1 MDSKTHTHG
10 GGEMPH
16 NSKRCVRL
24 GFFALALCV
33 SVANAVDIEVTGTKN
48 WIWFKDGNP
57 TGNNPIQTPMTES
70 KDSDGKVTLSG
81 NNYYTPPSNFIGSI
95 SLDGSKA
102 MSVIQTNK
110 SFSIGTLTLKGA
122 TSMAVAGSYVAQNCA
137 DDLQCAVFNVENLVL
152 DSQSGKEILL
162 RRVSA
167 TNTAITGDGTINIGT
182 KGSGTATNNTN
193 LGNVVVSKGASAT
206 MKSDTTATAT
216 ANSVTIESG
225 AKLTFDNVQG
235 NMDIG
240 TLNVKSGGEVAKNNG
255 TNDKLNISSVV
266 AEAGA
271 KGLDKIVTTDT
282 KLTLTAI
289 KGGSIAEFLS
299 DKDENTN
306 LGIQP
311 SNYESIKHNSVDN
324 GLFKYSGDFVQ
335 VISNNTANTRTTNL
349 SVAPSDRLQATLD
362 NKYLAHHILLSNAM
376 AINNKLFLFDSFKS
390 NSELQK
396 EAKIRQF
403 KNANKNIESPENE
416 VENRIDSWADYEYNN
431 ISEYGKA
438 LNADSHS
445 VQLGVGYLRTNL
457 IKVGG
462 FFRYTYLGAD
472 NADIGNSYSAHAY
485 NAGFYAVAN
494 VWSNGY
500 FRGQVSYTGINA
512 KGNYALR
519 NDMTD
524 TNISGALKDNFH
536 YLTTSVGVAQEGIM
550 GSIFWG
556 SIALD
561 ITHIVSLI
569 EESEFA
575 DYSFA
580 KNSITLA
587 TISGM
592 FGVKIF
598 DSMIYA
604 MGQVGY
610 VMSSKDSE
618 IDLSQRAMND
628 FYAGGTAGAGTNS
641 QWQGNF
647 GIISDYKYNM
657 IVGDI
662 GIGAAYN
669 FTRAFK
675 GSAYLGA
682 GFYSESKPNFRIG
695 MGLNYLF

>member
-1 MDSKTHTHG
+1 
-10 GGEMPH
+10 MPH

-24 GFFALALCV
+24 GFFTFALCI
-33 SVANAVDIEVTGTKN
+33 SVANAVEVEVTGIKN
-48 WIWFKDGNP
+48 WIWFKENGQDK
-57 TGNNPIQTPMTES
+57 PIQTPMTES

-81 NNYYTPPSNFIGSI
+81 NQYYTPPSNFIGSI
-95 SLDGSKA
+95 SLDGSTT

-110 SFSIGTLTLKGA
+110 SFSIGTLTLKGD

-137 DDLQCAVFNVENLVL
+137 NDLQCAVFNVENLVL
-152 DSQSGKEILL
+152 DSQNGKEILL

-182 KGSGTATNNTN
+182 KGSGTATNNTS
-193 LGNVVVSKGASAT
+193 LGNVVVSKGASVT

-240 TLNVKSGGEVAKNNG
+240 TLDIKSGAEVAKNNG
-255 TNDKLNISSVV
+255 SDKLTISSVV

-271 KGLDKIVTTDT
+271 KGLDKILSDKTT
-282 KLTLTAI
+282 LTLTAI
-289 KGGSIAEFLS
+289 KGGSIADFLS
-299 DKDENTN
+299 DSKTSTD
-306 LGIQP
+306 LGATQP
-311 SNYESIKHNSVDN
+311 SNYKDGIKHNVVDS
-324 GLFKYSGDFVQ
+324 GMFKYSGDFVQ
-335 VISNNTANTRTTNL
+335 VTAQNGGKYIANSYTTNL

-416 VENRIDSWADYEYNN
+416 VENRVDSWADYEYNN

-524 TNISGALKDNFH
+524 TNTSGALKDNFH
-536 YLTTSVGVAQEGIM
+536 YLTTSIGVAQEGIM

-556 SIALD
+556 SVALD

-569 EESEFA
+569 EESEFV

-628 FYAGGTAGAGTNS
+628 FYAGGTAGAGANPNS
-641 QWQGNF
+641 QWQGSF

>member
-1 MDSKTHTHG
+1 
-10 GGEMPH
+10 MPH

-24 GFFALALCV
+24 GFFAFALCV
-33 SVANAVDIEVTGTKN
+33 SVANAVEVTVTNNRN
-48 WIWFKDGNP
+48 WIWFG
-57 TGNNPIQTPMTES
+57 TS
-70 KDSDGKVTLSG
+70 DSDKPPNAQNGAQTETNGKVTLSG
-81 NNYYTPPSNFIGSI
+81 TTGYKDQYYTPPTNFIDSI
-95 SLDGSKA
+95 IVDGSSSLA
-102 MSVIQTNK
+102 SLGTNQT
-110 SFSIGTLTLKGA
+110 FSIGTLTMKGESA
-122 TSMAVAGSYVAQNCA
+122 LNMAGAWTPNVCDNNCG
-137 DDLQCAVFNVENLVL
+137 LFNVTNLVL
-152 DSQSGKEILL
+152 DTTKDKTQYVKFVDAKHTTIIGE
-162 RRVSA
+162 
-167 TNTAITGDGTINIGT
+167 GTINFNKGT
-182 KGSGTATNNTN
+182 QSLPNNAN
-193 LGNVVVSKGASAT
+193 LGDVVVKGKDITIKSSA
-206 MKSDTTATAT
+206 DTTAT

-225 AKLTFDNVQG
+225 AKLTFSDEVQG
-235 NMDIG
+235 NIDIG
-240 TLNVKSGGEVAKNNG
+240 TLNVKSGAEVAKNNG
-255 TNDKLNISSVV
+255 TNGKLTISSVV

-271 KGLDKIVTTDT
+271 KGLDSILSTNTT
-282 KLTLTAI
+282 LTLTAI
-289 KGGSIAEFLS
+289 KGGSIADFLS
-299 DKDENTN
+299 DSSTSTN
-306 LGIQP
+306 LGTTLP
-311 SNYESIKHNSVDN
+311 SGYKEGATIKHNVADSGV
-324 GLFKYSGDFVQ
+324 FKYSGDFVQ
-335 VISNNTANTRTTNL
+335 VVAKGNDGNYNANTQTTNL
-349 SVAPSDRLQATLD
+349 NVAPSDRLQATLD

-390 NSELQK
+390 NGELQK

-524 TNISGALKDNFH
+524 TNTSGALKDNFH

-556 SIALD
+556 SVALD

-628 FYAGGTAGAGTNS
+628 FYGANGAGANPNS
-641 QWQGNF
+641 QWQGSF